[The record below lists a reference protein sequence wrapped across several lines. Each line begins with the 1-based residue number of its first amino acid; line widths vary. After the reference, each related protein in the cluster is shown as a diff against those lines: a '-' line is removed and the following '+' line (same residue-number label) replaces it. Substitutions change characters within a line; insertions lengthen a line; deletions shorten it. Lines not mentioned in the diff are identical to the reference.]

1 MYDFWEGIKT
11 INVDTEVYSK
21 ATSSMDKKAKK
32 IYKSRSKEYLMCR
45 SGLYVSTTEKP
56 FPCLKTLW
64 KPFKSPHTSSLSVR
78 EIAVKYALLTS
89 GKTPSKIKELSNPF
103 LCSK

>member
-1 MYDFWEGIKT
+1 MFKRWEGIKT
-11 INVDTEVYSK
+11 INVGTEENNK
-21 ATSSMDKKAKK
+21 AMSLMDKNGKK
-32 IYKSRSKEYLMCR
+32 LYKSRFEERSKEYLMCR

-64 KPFKSPHTSSLSVR
+64 AKFKSPHTSSLSVR

-89 GKTPSKIKELSNPF
+89 AALTLE
-103 LCSK
+103 